1 VRGASVI
8 KGYWNRDDAN
18 AESFSDD
25 WLKTGDIA
33 YLDEEGYLFIV
44 DRLKDLVI
52 RGGENIGCAEV
63 EAALLS
69 HPGVIEASVYA
80 IPDERLG
87 EEVGATLYAPEPL
100 DESDLRSYL
109 ASQLA
114 RFKIP
119 RYLTIS
125 DAPLPRIA
133 SGKIDKRF
141 IRASATEDA
150 QSSI

>member
-1 VRGASVI
+1 MGARCE
-8 KGYWNRDDAN
+8 RDQRLL
-18 AESFSDD
+18 EPRRRECGTFSDD

-69 HPGVIEASVYA
+69 HPSVIEASVYA

-87 EEVGATLYAPEPL
+87 EEVGATLRARAP

-125 DAPLPRIA
+125 DAPLPTN
-133 SGKIDKRF
+133 RF
-141 IRASATEDA
+141 G
-150 QSSI
+150 

>member
-1 VRGASVI
+1 M
-8 KGYWNRDDAN
+8 
-18 AESFSDD
+18 
-25 WLKTGDIA
+25 
-33 YLDEEGYLFIV
+33 
-44 DRLKDLVI
+44 
-52 RGGENIGCAEV
+52 

-133 SGKIDKRF
+133 SGKIDKRLKVDN
-141 IRASATEDA
+141 RALCKVHDIEFEDVCFKA
-150 QSSI
+150 VARSRLGRTLRKQL

>member
-1 VRGASVI
+1 MI

-69 HPGVIEASVYA
+69 HPSVIEASVYA

-87 EEVGATLYAPEPL
+87 EEVGATLYAPEAL

-114 RFKIP
+114 LFKIP

-125 DAPLPRIA
+125 NTPLPRIA
-133 SGKIDKRF
+133 SGKIDKRL
-141 IRASATEDA
+141 IRASARENA
-150 QSSI
+150 QS

>member
-1 VRGASVI
+1 MI

-69 HPGVIEASVYA
+69 TQRDRSV
-80 IPDERLG
+80 RLCDPRRTARRG
-87 EEVGATLYAPEPL
+87 GRCNPLRARAP
-100 DESDLRSYL
+100 
-109 ASQLA
+109 
-114 RFKIP
+114 
-119 RYLTIS
+119 
-125 DAPLPRIA
+125 
-133 SGKIDKRF
+133 
-141 IRASATEDA
+141 
-150 QSSI
+150 